1 MNSESEFRASP
12 DTVRE
17 RPLKVEFDEY
27 LREKDKILSW

>member
-12 DTVRE
+12 ETVRE

-27 LREKDKILSW
+27 FERKDKILLC

>member
-12 DTVRE
+12 DTARE
-17 RPLKVEFDEY
+17 RPLKVEFDEH